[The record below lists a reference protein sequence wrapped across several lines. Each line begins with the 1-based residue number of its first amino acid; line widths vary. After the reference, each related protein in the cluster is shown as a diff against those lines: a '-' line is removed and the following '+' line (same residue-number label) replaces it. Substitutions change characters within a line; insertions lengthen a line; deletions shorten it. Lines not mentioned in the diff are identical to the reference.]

1 MLAIL
6 SSCLWAGTSLR
17 WLTLSWTRVVM
28 LGWERI
34 ECVLQGESSYTGS
47 TKTAKN
53 GLVVVVEH
61 TRT

>member
-1 MLAIL
+1 
-6 SSCLWAGTSLR
+6 
-17 WLTLSWTRVVM
+17 M